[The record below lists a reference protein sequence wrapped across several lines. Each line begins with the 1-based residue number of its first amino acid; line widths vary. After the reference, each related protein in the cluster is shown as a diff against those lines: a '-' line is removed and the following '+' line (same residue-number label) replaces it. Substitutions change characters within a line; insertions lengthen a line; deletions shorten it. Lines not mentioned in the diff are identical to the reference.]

1 MKVFRALALALALAS
16 ISGVAAEPVMA
27 AGDTRA
33 EVERLARQAAE
44 QIVAALSILLRAI
57 PQYEAPE
64 ILPNGD
70 IIIRRVPPDKPD
82 KEAPKDYPDDDI
94 PENPD
99 QTET

>member
-1 MKVFRALALALALAS
+1 MKVIRALVLAVALVSTTGIAIEPAL
-16 ISGVAAEPVMA
+16 A
-27 AGDTRA
+27 AGDSRA

-44 QIVAALSILLRAI
+44 QIVAALRILLRAI

-70 IIIRRVPPDKPD
+70 IIIRRIPPDEPD
-82 KEAPKDYPDDDI
+82 EEAPRDYPDDDI
-94 PENPD
+94 PEDPD